1 VSSDPRALNVRHR
14 LTAACVALLV
24 ACGGSPG
31 PRGGLG
37 ISGSWKGAPTAKL
50 RLTDADAEKI
60 VHEVAIARQLTPTRP
75 VAIVRVDHARFI
87 DHLLHDANGESGG
100 TGGSNPNALSPEA
113 AFLLAF
119 DFVPPPGQRGGI
131 ASTDDVLEEQVA
143 GYYDL
148 RRDQI
153 FLPDRALKT
162 ESELLE
168 QRAVLAHEV
177 QHALQAQRFPRTEE
191 DKKPTSSDAAL
202 ARLALME
209 GDAMVAMG
217 ATMGSLAGAPVG
229 RTLRRIVE
237 ETKKV
242 PLATVTRGEHRQKLD
257 AALEVTRRRLL
268 FPYEDGMLFVS
279 DVYRAGGFPLVD
291 HLYERPPTSTEQILH
306 PEKYLAGET
315 AHAVRDPEA
324 PAGYKSA
331 SVDTLGELAT
341 RVLLSRCVPP
351 PDAREAASGWAGDRY
366 AVFAGPEGRLA
377 VLWVSAWDTEHDAQ
391 EVADALSAARGRAC
405 WHENALEQTGQQT
418 GQGAIS
424 ADTLVKRR
432 GKVVA
437 FERGLPAATR
447 ERLVDGLFPLV
458 GPEPPRVPL
467 TDLPIPPRV
476 PLPEPEP
483 GSLEDDVYDD
493 DWLGITGRVPPGMQG
508 ELGKETGLQLLVSR
522 PNVIVRGGLAF
533 STRVSSAAQDE
544 VTFGEIASGLAIEAA
559 KGGAATFVVGGGA
572 VDTPLGKGKDRIWR
586 VGMTTIE
593 ERVVLI
599 PICAG
604 TGAIAFVEL
613 YGDSYAR
620 SVLDGWIGSF
630 RWQHGRSV
638 TACDYLDPK

>member
-1 VSSDPRALNVRHR
+1 VRHR
-14 LTAACVALLV
+14 VIAACFALLV
-24 ACGGSPG
+24 ACGGSSRSGG

-37 ISGSWKGAPTAKL
+37 IVGFGKIASFGGL
-50 RLTDADAEKI
+50 RLTDAEAEKI
-60 VHEVAIARQLTPTRP
+60 VREVAAARQLTPTRP
-75 VAIVRVDHARFI
+75 VAVVRVDHERFI
-87 DHLLHDANGESGG
+87 DHLLHDGSGENGGEN
-100 TGGSNPNALSPEA
+100 TKANALSPEA

-119 DFVPPPGQRGGI
+119 DFVPPPGQRAGI

-148 RRDQI
+148 RKDQI
-153 FLPDRALKT
+153 FLPDRVLKN
-162 ESELLE
+162 ESELVE

-177 QHALQAQRFPRTEE
+177 QHALQAQRFPRTDEE
-191 DKKPTSSDAAL
+191 KKPVSSDAAL

-217 ATMGSLAGAPVG
+217 ATMGSMAGAPVG

-279 DVYRAGGFPLVD
+279 DVYRTGGFPLVD
-291 HLYERPPTSTEQILH
+291 KLYERPPTSTEQILH

-324 PAGYKSA
+324 PPGYKSA

-351 PDAREAASGWAGDRY
+351 PDAREAANGWAGDRY
-366 AVFAGPEGRLA
+366 AVFAGPDGRLA
-377 VLWVSAWDTEHDAQ
+377 VLWVSAWDTEHDAE
-391 EVADALSAARGRAC
+391 EVKDALSTTRARAC
-405 WHENALEQTGQQT
+405 WHENAIGQTGQE
-418 GQGAIS
+418 GSIS

-437 FERGLPAATR
+437 FERGFPAAAR
-447 ERLVDGLFPLV
+447 DLLVDGLFALV

-483 GSLEDDVYDD
+483 GSLDDDVYDD
-493 DWLGITGRVPPGMQG
+493 DWLGITGRVPPGMQA
-508 ELGKETGLQLLVSR
+508 ELGKENGLQLLVSR
-522 PNVIVRGGLAF
+522 PDVIVRGGLAF
-533 STRVSSAAQDE
+533 STRVSTDAQDE
-544 VTFGEIASGLAIEAA
+544 VTFGEIASGLAVEAA
-559 KGGAATFVVGGGA
+559 KGGARTFVVGGSK
-572 VDTPLGKGKDRIWR
+572 VDTPLGKGKDRVWR
-586 VGMTTIE
+586 VGMTALE
-593 ERVVLI
+593 ERVILI

-604 TGAIAFVEL
+604 TGSIAFIEV
-613 YGDSYAR
+613 YGDSHAR
-620 SVLDGWIGSF
+620 SVLDAWIGSF